1 MRFAF
6 LLSLVLLLTACT
18 GSTQP
23 VPGAHPQMILFG
35 GLVYTQQD
43 GVVEEAIALQ
53 DGRVLAVGS
62 TADMMELA
70 DDGTLFVDLDG
81 KAVYPGFADAHAHLV
96 GIGTAAV
103 RLDLVGTTSYEEVI
117 ARTVERSKTMPA
129 GEWLVGRGWDQNDWP
144 RSASGTH
151 ELPTHMALS
160 EAIPDRPVV
169 LVRVDGHALLTNAAA
184 MQAAR
189 VDGETKEPEGG
200 RIWRL
205 TSGALSGVFVD
216 TAEDLIS
223 VAMPGTTVAAARE
236 AILVATQS
244 LHEQGITQF
253 HDAGVGLVTLGILEE
268 LAGADQLQLRLHE
281 MLHGSDD
288 ALLTRYF
295 ANGPVHDYQG
305 KGTLAV
311 RAIKLYADGALGSRG
326 AALLEPY
333 SDEHF
338 HNGLILTPE
347 EKMKSVCQSAIESG
361 FQVCTH
367 AIGDR
372 GVRATLDTYE
382 WAMSATKN
390 ENADLR
396 FRVEHAQIVH
406 GEDIP
411 RFAELGV
418 IPSMQA
424 QHQTSDMPW
433 VEERVGGERIRG
445 AYAWRSFLKEGSI
458 IPGGSDAPVERLDVV
473 AQFKAAVT
481 RQTLEGQPKGGW
493 YPEQNMTRQEA
504 LNMLTIW
511 PAHSA
516 FREHDLGRL
525 TPGYRA
531 DLVVFD
537 GDLMTTDADS
547 LQNCHPVMTVFAGEV
562 VWSAESELPK
572 DQ

>member
-1 MRFAF
+1 
-6 LLSLVLLLTACT
+6 
-18 GSTQP
+18 
-23 VPGAHPQMILFG
+23 MILFG
-35 GLVYTQQD
+35 GSVYTQQD
-43 GVVEEAIALQ
+43 GAVEEAIALQ

-62 TADMMELA
+62 TESIMKLA
-70 DDGTLFVDLDG
+70 DDGTLFVDLAG

-103 RLDLVGTTSYEEVI
+103 QLNLVGTTSYEEVI
-117 ARTVERSKTMPA
+117 ARTVERSKSMPQ

-144 RSASGTH
+144 PSDSGAH

-169 LVRVDGHALLTNAAA
+169 LVRVDGHAVLANAAA
-184 MQAAR
+184 MKAAGVGR
-189 VDGETKEPEGG
+189 ETKAPEGG
-200 RIWRL
+200 RIGRM
-205 TSGALSGVFVD
+205 TSGELSGVFVD

-223 VAMPGTTVAAARE
+223 VAMPGTTAAAVRE
-236 AILVATQS
+236 AILAATVS

-253 HDAGVGLVTLGILEE
+253 HDAGVGLDTLGILEE
-268 LAGADQLQLRLHE
+268 LATANALQLRLHE

-288 ALLTRYF
+288 ALLERYF
-295 ANGPVHDYQG
+295 TNGRVADYQG

-311 RAIKLYADGALGSRG
+311 RSIKLYADGALGSRG

-333 SDEHF
+333 SDEHS
-338 HNGLILTPE
+338 HNGLIITPE
-347 EKMKSVCQSAIESG
+347 EKMKSVCQSAIEAG

-372 GVRATLDTYE
+372 GVRATLDAYQ

-406 GEDIP
+406 ADDIP

-433 VEERVGGERIRG
+433 AEERVGAQRIRG
-445 AYAWRSFLKEGSI
+445 AYAWRSFLETGSI

-481 RQTLEGQPKGGW
+481 RQTREGQPQGGW

-511 PAHSA
+511 PAQSA

-537 GDLMTTDADS
+537 GDLMTVDTDS

-562 VWSAESELPK
+562 VWAPK